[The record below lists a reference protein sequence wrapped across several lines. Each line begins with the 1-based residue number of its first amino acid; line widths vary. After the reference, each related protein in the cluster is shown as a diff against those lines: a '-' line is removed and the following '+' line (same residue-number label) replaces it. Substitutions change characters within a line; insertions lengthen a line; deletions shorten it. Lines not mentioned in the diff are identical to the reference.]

1 MTAMKI
7 IQRLNSFGINPM
19 TTDRK
24 NRPAFATRV
33 IHAGQE
39 HDPLTGAV
47 MQPIYQTSTYAQES
61 PGVHK
66 GFVYARGHNPTR
78 YAYERCIADLE
89 NGARGFA
96 FASGMAAIGTMLE
109 LLPAGSNIIA
119 MDDVYGGTFRLFE
132 RVRRD
137 SSNLSFSYVDLTKPE
152 NLEAA
157 ITPETKMVWLET
169 PTNPMLKI
177 VDIEA
182 IAKIAHAKGL
192 LVGCD
197 NTFASPYCQR
207 PLDSGADIVMH
218 SATKYLGG
226 HSDVIGGVLV
236 VNDKDLG
243 DRLAF
248 LQNSI
253 GAIQGPFDSFLA
265 LRGLKTLALRL
276 ERSCQNAHGLA
287 EWFEAHPAIDRVSY
301 PGLKSH
307 PGHEVAAR
315 QMDAF
320 GGMVTVFVK
329 GGLDAAKAMLERV
342 ELFTLAE
349 SLGGVESLIEHP
361 GIMTHASIPAE
372 RRTELG
378 VDDALVRLSVGVE
391 DFEDLKRDL
400 EQALA
405 GL

>member
-1 MTAMKI
+1 MTETRN
-7 IQRLNSFGINPM
+7 RL
-19 TTDRK
+19 
-24 NRPAFATRV
+24 AFSSRV

-39 HDPLTGAV
+39 PDPLTGAV

-78 YAYERCIADLE
+78 FAYERCIADLE
-89 NGARGFA
+89 NGSRGFA
-96 FASGMAAIGTMLE
+96 FASGMAAISTALE
-109 LLPAGSNIIA
+109 LFPAGAHVVA
-119 MDDVYGGTFRLFE
+119 MDDVYGGTYRLFE
-132 RVRRD
+132 RVRK
-137 SSNLSFSYVDLTKPE
+137 SSAGLSVSYVDLGRIG
-152 NLEAA
+152 NFEAA
-157 ITPETKMVWLET
+157 IRPETKLVWIET

-182 IAKIAHAKGL
+182 VSRIAKKRGVV
-192 LVGCD
+192 VGCD
-197 NTFASPYCQR
+197 NTFASPFCQR
-207 PLDSGADIVMH
+207 PLDFGADIVMH
-218 SATKYLGG
+218 SATKYLAG

-236 VNDKDLG
+236 VKDKDLG
-243 DRLAF
+243 ERLQF
-248 LQNSI
+248 LQNSV
-253 GAIQGPFDSFLA
+253 GAIQGPFDSYLA

-276 ERSCQNAHGLA
+276 ERHCGNAAALA
-287 EWFEAHPAIDRVSY
+287 EWLEAHPAVARVAY

-307 PGHEVAAR
+307 PGFAVARR

-320 GGMVTVFVK
+320 GGMLTVYLK

-361 GIMTHASIPAE
+361 GIMTHASIPPE
-372 RRTELG
+372 RRKELG
-378 VDDALVRLSVGVE
+378 VDDSLVRLSVGVE
-391 DFEDLKRDL
+391 DLEDLRSDL
-400 EQALA
+400 AQALK

>member
-1 MTAMKI
+1 MRAKSLAKEKG
-7 IQRLNSFGINPM
+7 RPM
-19 TTDRK
+19 TSDKK

-39 HDPLTGAV
+39 HDPTTGAV

-66 GFVYARGHNPTR
+66 GFVYARGANPTR
-78 YAYERCIADLE
+78 FAYERCIADLE
-89 NGARGFA
+89 NGSRGFA
-96 FASGMAAIGTMLE
+96 FASGMAAISTMLE
-109 LLPAGSNIIA
+109 LFSAGSHIIA

-137 SSNLSFSYVDLTKPE
+137 SANLDFTYVDLTDPAKF
-152 NLEAA
+152 EAA
-157 ITPETKMVWLET
+157 ITPQTKLVWLET
-169 PTNPMLKI
+169 PTNPLLKI

-182 IAKIAHAKGL
+182 IAKIAKKHG
-192 LVGCD
+192 VTIGCD

-207 PLDSGADIVMH
+207 PLDHGADIVMH
-218 SATKYLGG
+218 SATKYIGG

-236 VNDKDLG
+236 VNNAELG
-243 DRLAF
+243 DRIAF
-248 LQNSI
+248 LQNSV
-253 GAIQGPFDSFLA
+253 GGIQGPFDSFLA

-276 ERSCQNAHGLA
+276 ERSTSNAMALA
-287 EWFEAHPAIDRVSY
+287 EWLEAHPAIDRVTY

-307 PGHEVAAR
+307 PGHEVAKR

-320 GGMVTVFVK
+320 GGMVTIFVK
-329 GGLDAAKAMLERV
+329 GGLDAAKTMLERV

-349 SLGGVESLIEHP
+349 SLGGVESLVEHP
-361 GIMTHASIPAE
+361 GIMTHASIPPE
-372 RRTELG
+372 RRAEMGL
-378 VDDALVRLSVGVE
+378 DDSLVRLSIGVE
-391 DFEDLKRDL
+391 DIGDLRADL
-400 EQALA
+400 DQALQ

>member
-1 MTAMKI
+1 MSD
-7 IQRLNSFGINPM
+7 QS
-19 TTDRK
+19 K

-39 HDPLTGAV
+39 HDPTTGAV

-66 GFVYARGHNPTR
+66 GFVYARGANPTR
-78 YAYERCIADLE
+78 HAYERCIADLE
-89 NGARGFA
+89 NGSRGFA
-96 FASGMAAIGTMLE
+96 FASGMAAISTMLE
-109 LLPAGSNIIA
+109 LFPAGSNVIA

-132 RVRRD
+132 RVRKT
-137 SSNLSFSYVDLTKPE
+137 SANLSFSYVDLTKPE

-157 ITPETKMVWLET
+157 ITPETKLVWLET
-169 PTNPMLKI
+169 PTNPLLKV

-182 IAKIAHAKGL
+182 ISKIAHKHGL
-192 LVGCD
+192 IVGCD

-207 PLDSGADIVMH
+207 PLDFGADIVMH

-226 HSDVIGGVLV
+226 HSDVIGGILV
-236 VNDKDLG
+236 VNDKELG
-243 DRLAF
+243 EQLAF
-248 LQNSI
+248 LQNSV
-253 GAIQGPFDSFLA
+253 GGIQGPFDSFLA

-276 ERSCQNAHGLA
+276 ERSTSNALALA
-287 EWFEAHPAIDRVSY
+287 EWLESHPAIDRVSY

-307 PGHEVAAR
+307 PSHEVAKR

-320 GGMVTVFVK
+320 GGMVTIFLK
-329 GGLDAAKAMLERV
+329 GGLDAAKTMLERV
-342 ELFTLAE
+342 QLFTLAE

-361 GIMTHASIPAE
+361 GIMTHASIPPE
-372 RRTELG
+372 RRAELG

-391 DFEDLKRDL
+391 DLEDLRRDL
-400 EQALA
+400 DLALT

>member
-1 MTAMKI
+1 MNDK
-7 IQRLNSFGINPM
+7 
-19 TTDRK
+19 K

-39 HDPLTGAV
+39 HDPTTGAV

-66 GFVYARGHNPTR
+66 GFVYARGANPTR
-78 YAYERCIADLE
+78 HAYERCIADLE
-89 NGARGFA
+89 NGTRGFA
-96 FASGMAAIGTMLE
+96 FASGMAAISTMLE
-109 LLPAGSNIIA
+109 LLPAGSNIVA

-132 RVRRD
+132 RVRKD
-137 SSNLSFSYVDLTKPE
+137 SAAMSFTYVDLTDPE
-152 NLEAA
+152 NLERV
-157 ITPETKMVWLET
+157 ITDATKMVWIET
-169 PTNPMLKI
+169 PTNPLLKI

-182 IAKIAHAKGL
+182 VSKIAKSRGL

-207 PLDSGADIVMH
+207 PLDFGADIVMH

-236 VNDKDLG
+236 VKDNDLG
-243 DRLAF
+243 ERLAF
-248 LQNSI
+248 LQNSV
-253 GAIQGPFDSFLA
+253 GGIQGPFDSFLA

-276 ERSCQNAHGLA
+276 ERSSQNAMGLA
-287 EWFEAHPAIDRVSY
+287 EWLEAHPAIARVNY

-307 PGHEVAAR
+307 PGHALAAR

-320 GGMVTVFVK
+320 GGMITIFLK
-329 GGLDAAKAMLERV
+329 GGLDAAKTMLERV
-342 ELFTLAE
+342 DLFTLAE

-361 GIMTHASIPAE
+361 GIMTHASIPPE
-372 RRTELG
+372 RRAQLG

-391 DFEDLKRDL
+391 AFDDLKSDL

>member
-1 MTAMKI
+1 MTSA
-7 IQRLNSFGINPM
+7 
-19 TTDRK
+19 K
-24 NRPAFATRV
+24 NRPAFGTRV

-66 GFVYARGHNPTR
+66 GFVYARGANPTR
-78 YAYERCIADLE
+78 FAYERCIADLE
-89 NGARGFA
+89 NGSRGFA
-96 FASGMAAIGTMLE
+96 FGSGMAAIATMLE
-109 LLPAGSNIIA
+109 LFDAGAHVVA

-132 RVRRD
+132 RVRKT
-137 SSNLSFSYVDLTKPE
+137 SMNLAVSYVDLTDPA

-157 ITPETKMVWLET
+157 ITPETKLLWLET

-182 IAKIAHAKGL
+182 LAKIAHAKGVM
-192 LVGCD
+192 VGVD

-207 PLDSGADIVMH
+207 PLDFGADIVMH
-218 SATKYLGG
+218 SATKFLNG

-236 VNDKDLG
+236 VKDDDLG

-248 LQNSI
+248 LQNSV
-253 GAIQGPFDSFLA
+253 GGIQGPFDSFLA

-276 ERSCQNAHGLA
+276 ERHCENAGALA
-287 EWFEAHPAIDRVSY
+287 EWLEAHPAIDRVVY
-301 PGLKSH
+301 PGLASH
-307 PGHEVAAR
+307 PGHAVARR
-315 QMDAF
+315 QMTAF
-320 GGMVTVFVK
+320 GGMVTVYLK
-329 GGLDAAKAMLERV
+329 GGLDAARAMLERV

-361 GIMTHASIPAE
+361 GIMTHASIPPE
-372 RRTELG
+372 RRAELG

-391 DFEDLKRDL
+391 ALDDLRADL
-400 EQALA
+400 DQALA

>member
-1 MTAMKI
+1 MTDK
-7 IQRLNSFGINPM
+7 
-19 TTDRK
+19 K

-39 HDPLTGAV
+39 HDPTTGAV

-66 GFVYARGHNPTR
+66 GFVYARGANPTR
-78 YAYERCIADLE
+78 HAYERCIADLE
-89 NGARGFA
+89 NGTHGFA
-96 FASGMAAIGTMLE
+96 FASGMAAISTMLE
-109 LLPAGSNIIA
+109 LLPAGSNIVA

-132 RVRRD
+132 RVRKD
-137 SSNLSFSYVDLTKPE
+137 SAALSFTYVDLTKPQ
-152 NLEAA
+152 NLDDA
-157 ITPETKMVWLET
+157 ITDKTKMVWIET
-169 PTNPMLKI
+169 PTNPLLKI

-182 IAKIAHAKGL
+182 VSKLAKARGL

-207 PLDSGADIVMH
+207 PLDMGADIVMH

-236 VNDKDLG
+236 VKDAGLG
-243 DRLAF
+243 ERLAF
-248 LQNSI
+248 LQNSV

-276 ERSCQNAHGLA
+276 ERSSQNAFALA
-287 EWFEAHPAIDRVSY
+287 EWLEAHPAISKVSY

-307 PGHEVAAR
+307 PGHAVAAR

-320 GGMVTVFVK
+320 GGMITIFLK
-329 GGLDAAKAMLERV
+329 GGLEAAKTMLERV
-342 ELFTLAE
+342 DLFTLAE

-361 GIMTHASIPAE
+361 GVMTHASIPPE

-391 DFEDLKRDL
+391 AFDDLKADL
-400 EQALA
+400 EQALS

>member
-1 MTAMKI
+1 MTDK
-7 IQRLNSFGINPM
+7 S
-19 TTDRK
+19 

-39 HDPLTGAV
+39 HDPTTGAV

-66 GFVYARGHNPTR
+66 GFVYARGANPTR
-78 YAYERCIADLE
+78 HAYERCIADLE
-89 NGARGFA
+89 NGSHGFA
-96 FASGMAAIGTMLE
+96 FASGMAAIATMLE
-109 LLPAGSNIIA
+109 LFPAGSNVIA

-137 SSNLSFSYVDLTKPE
+137 SANMSFSYIDLTKPE

-157 ITPETKMVWLET
+157 ITPETKMVWIET
-169 PTNPMLKI
+169 PTNPLLKI

-182 IAKIAHAKGL
+182 VAKIAHQHGL
-192 LVGCD
+192 LVGVD

-207 PLDSGADIVMH
+207 PLDFGADIVMH

-226 HSDVIGGVLV
+226 HSDVIGGILV
-236 VNDKDLG
+236 VNNKDLG
-243 DRLAF
+243 ERLAF

-253 GAIQGPFDSFLA
+253 GGIQAPFDSFLA

-276 ERSCQNAHGLA
+276 ERSSQNAMTLA
-287 EWFEAHPAIDRVSY
+287 TWFEAHPAIDRVIY
-301 PGLKSH
+301 PGLESH
-307 PGHEVAAR
+307 PNHAVAKR

-320 GGMVTVFVK
+320 GGMVTIFLK
-329 GGLDAAKAMLERV
+329 GGLDAARTMLERV

-372 RRTELG
+372 RRAELG
-378 VDDALVRLSVGVE
+378 VDDALVRISVGVE
-391 DFEDLKRDL
+391 NIDDLRRDL
-400 EQALA
+400 EHALA

>member
-1 MTAMKI
+1 MSSDN
-7 IQRLNSFGINPM
+7 R
-19 TTDRK
+19 
-24 NRPAFATRV
+24 NRPAFSTRV
-33 IHAGQE
+33 IHAGQA

-78 YAYERCIADLE
+78 FAYERCIADLE

-96 FASGMAAIGTMLE
+96 FGSGMAAIATMME
-109 LLPAGSNIIA
+109 LFPAGSHIIA

-137 SSNLSFSYVDLTKPE
+137 SANLSFSYVDLTKPGA
-152 NLEAA
+152 LEEA
-157 ITPETKMVWLET
+157 IRPETKLVWLET

-182 IAKIAHAKGL
+182 VAKAAHAKGL
-192 LVGCD
+192 KVGCD

-207 PLDSGADIVMH
+207 PLDLGADIVMH
-218 SATKYLGG
+218 SATKYLAG
-226 HSDVIGGVLV
+226 HSDVVGGALV
-236 VNDKDLG
+236 VKDWELG
-243 DRLAF
+243 DRLQF
-248 LQNSI
+248 LQNSV
-253 GAIQGPFDSFLA
+253 GGIQGPFDSYLA
-265 LRGLKTLALRL
+265 LRGLKTLALRM
-276 ERSCQNAHGLA
+276 ERHCANAGAIA
-287 EWFEAHPAIDRVSY
+287 EWLEAHSAVARVSY

-307 PGHEVAAR
+307 PGHVIAAR

-320 GGMVTVFVK
+320 GGMITIWLK
-329 GGLDAAKAMLERV
+329 GGLDAAKTMLERV

-361 GIMTHASIPAE
+361 GIMTHASIPPE
-372 RRTELG
+372 RRKELG
-378 VDDALVRLSVGVE
+378 VDDSLVRLSVGVE
-391 DFEDLKRDL
+391 DLEDLRADL
-400 EQALA
+400 AQALT

>member
-1 MTAMKI
+1 MSD
-7 IQRLNSFGINPM
+7 QS
-19 TTDRK
+19 K

-39 HDPLTGAV
+39 HDPTTGAV

-66 GFVYARGHNPTR
+66 GFVYARGANPTR
-78 YAYERCIADLE
+78 HAYERCIADLE
-89 NGARGFA
+89 NGSRGFA
-96 FASGMAAIGTMLE
+96 FASGMAAISTMLE
-109 LLPAGSNIIA
+109 LFPAGSNVIA

-132 RVRRD
+132 RVRKT
-137 SSNLSFSYVDLTKPE
+137 SANLSFSYVDLTKPE

-157 ITPETKMVWLET
+157 ITPETKLVWLET
-169 PTNPMLKI
+169 PTNPLLKV

-182 IAKIAHAKGL
+182 ISKIAHKHGL
-192 LVGCD
+192 IVGCD

-207 PLDSGADIVMH
+207 PLDFGADIVMH

-226 HSDVIGGVLV
+226 HSDVIGGILV
-236 VNDKDLG
+236 VNDKELG
-243 DRLAF
+243 EQLAF
-248 LQNSI
+248 LQNSV
-253 GAIQGPFDSFLA
+253 GGIQGPFDSFLA

-276 ERSCQNAHGLA
+276 ERSTSNALVLA
-287 EWFEAHPAIDRVSY
+287 EWLEGHPAIDRVSY

-307 PGHEVAAR
+307 PSHEVAKR
-315 QMDAF
+315 QMDVF
-320 GGMVTVFVK
+320 GGMVTIFLK
-329 GGLDAAKAMLERV
+329 GGLDAAKTMLERV
-342 ELFTLAE
+342 QLFTLAE

-361 GIMTHASIPAE
+361 GIMTHASIPPE
-372 RRTELG
+372 RRAELG

-391 DFEDLKRDL
+391 DLEDLRRDL
-400 EQALA
+400 DLALT

>member
-1 MTAMKI
+1 MTKTEN
-7 IQRLNSFGINPM
+7 RL
-19 TTDRK
+19 
-24 NRPAFATRV
+24 AFSSRV

-39 HDPLTGAV
+39 PDPLTGAV

-66 GFVYARGHNPTR
+66 GYVYARGHNPTR
-78 YAYERCIADLE
+78 FAYERCIADLE

-96 FASGMAAIGTMLE
+96 FASGMAAISTALE
-109 LLPAGSNIIA
+109 LLPAGSHVVA
-119 MDDVYGGTFRLFE
+119 MDDVYGGTYRLFE
-132 RVRRD
+132 RVRK
-137 SSNLSFSYVDLTKPE
+137 SSADLSVTYVDLGRPE
-152 NLEAA
+152 LFEAA
-157 ITPETKMVWLET
+157 LRPETRLVWIET

-177 VDIEA
+177 VDIEKIAA
-182 IAKIAHAKGL
+182 IAKKRGV

-207 PLDSGADIVMH
+207 PLDLGADIVMH
-218 SATKYLGG
+218 SATKYLAG

-236 VNDKDLG
+236 VNDKELG
-243 DRLAF
+243 ERLQF
-248 LQNSI
+248 LQNSV
-253 GAIQGPFDSFLA
+253 GAIQGPFDSYLA
-265 LRGLKTLALRL
+265 LRGLKTLAVRL
-276 ERSCQNAHGLA
+276 ERHCASAAALA
-287 EWFEAHPAIDRVSY
+287 EWLETHSAIARVTY

-307 PGHEVAAR
+307 PSHEVAKR

-320 GGMVTVFVK
+320 GGMLTIYLK

-361 GIMTHASIPAE
+361 GVMTHASIPPA
-372 RRTELG
+372 RRKELG
-378 VDDALVRLSVGVE
+378 VDDRLVRLSVGIEHV
-391 DFEDLKRDL
+391 DDLKADL
-400 EQALA
+400 AQALR

>member
-1 MTAMKI
+1 MK
-7 IQRLNSFGINPM
+7 NNG
-19 TTDRK
+19 K

-39 HDPLTGAV
+39 HDPTTGAV

-66 GFVYARGHNPTR
+66 GFVYARGANPTR

-89 NGARGFA
+89 NGSRGFA

-109 LLPAGSNIIA
+109 LFPAGANVIA

-132 RVRRD
+132 RVRKD
-137 SSNLSFSYVDLTKPE
+137 SANLSFSYVDLTKPE
-152 NLEAA
+152 NFEAA
-157 ITPETKMVWLET
+157 ITPDTKLVWLET
-169 PTNPMLKI
+169 PTNPLLKI

-182 IAKIAHAKGL
+182 IAAIARKHGIT
-192 LVGCD
+192 VGCD

-207 PLDSGADIVMH
+207 PLDHGADIVMH

-236 VNDKDLG
+236 VKDKELG
-243 DRLAF
+243 ERLAF
-248 LQNSI
+248 LQNSV
-253 GAIQGPFDSFLA
+253 GGIQGPFDSFLA

-276 ERSCQNAHGLA
+276 ERSSSNAMALA
-287 EWFEAHPAIDRVSY
+287 EWLEAHPAIAGVNY

-307 PGHEVAAR
+307 PGHAVATR

-320 GGMVTVFVK
+320 GGMVTIFVR
-329 GGLDAAKAMLERV
+329 GGIDAAKTMLERV

-361 GIMTHASIPAE
+361 GIMTHASIPPE
-372 RRTELG
+372 RRAELG
-378 VDDALVRLSVGVE
+378 VDDSLVRLSVGVE
-391 DFEDLKRDL
+391 DIEDLRRDL
-400 EQALA
+400 SHALT

>member
-1 MTAMKI
+1 MSN
-7 IQRLNSFGINPM
+7 Q
-19 TTDRK
+19 K

-33 IHAGQE
+33 IHAGQT
-39 HDPLTGAV
+39 HDPTTGAV
-47 MQPIYQTSTYAQES
+47 MQPIYQTSTFAQES

-66 GFVYARGHNPTR
+66 GFVYARGANPTR
-78 YAYERCIADLE
+78 FAYERCIADLE
-89 NGARGFA
+89 NGVKGFA
-96 FASGMAAIGTMLE
+96 FASGMAAISTMLE
-109 LLPAGSNIIA
+109 LLPAGANIIA

-132 RVRRD
+132 RVRKD
-137 SSNLSFSYVDLTKPE
+137 SASLSFTYVDLTDTE
-152 NLEAA
+152 QFEAA
-157 ITPETKMVWLET
+157 ITPDTKMVWLET
-169 PTNPMLKI
+169 PTNPLLKI

-182 IAKIAHAKGL
+182 ISRIAKKRGL

-197 NTFASPYCQR
+197 NTFASPYCQQ
-207 PLDSGADIVMH
+207 PIDHGADIVMH

-236 VNDKDLG
+236 VKDADLG

-265 LRGLKTLALRL
+265 LRGLKTLSLRL
-276 ERSCQNAHGLA
+276 ERSSQNAAALA
-287 EWFEAHPAIDRVSY
+287 EWLESHNAVDRVHY

-307 PGHEVAAR
+307 PGHAIAAK
-315 QMDAF
+315 QMSAF
-320 GGMVTVFVK
+320 GGMVTIFLR
-329 GGLDAAKAMLERV
+329 GGLEAAKTMLERV

-361 GIMTHASIPAE
+361 GIMTHASIPPE
-372 RRTELG
+372 RRAELG
-378 VDDALVRLSVGVE
+378 VDDSLVRLSVGVE
-391 DFEDLKRDL
+391 DAGDLRRDL
-400 EQALA
+400 EASLA